1 METNVMIIL
10 FMVLTLAALI
20 IGFWDDF
27 MVAMRGNPE
36 DDFMN
41 AFGRNVDDLIV
52 NWDKNMEEIRNGFAE
67 IRKALTD
74 TQKIIKGNDK

>member
-1 METNVMIIL
+1 MIIL

-27 MVAMRGNPE
+27 VVAMRGSPE

-67 IRKALTD
+67 IRKALAD
-74 TQKIIKGNDK
+74 TQKTIKRGK